1 MSREETVTGPPPH
14 GARAVA
20 NYLIDQV
27 SLDRDHL
34 TSMQLLKLVY
44 IAHGWNLAVYGRPL
58 IREPV
63 EAWAYGPVVADLYH
77 GVKRWGA
84 GPVRERL
91 RGFFSHTE
99 GFSVEEE
106 ALMSSVLEAYRDFS
120 GLELSNLTHRRGTPW
135 FRVYY
140 DEGGKHKRHALIP
153 DQLIEEHF
161 VGLLERLKDGE

>member
-1 MSREETVTGPPPH
+1 M
-14 GARAVA
+14 
-20 NYLIDQV
+20 DQV
-27 SLDRDHL
+27 RLDGDYL

-44 IAHGWNLAVYGRPL
+44 IAHGWNLAVYDRPL

-63 EAWAYGPVVADLYH
+63 EAWAYGPVIADLYH

-84 GPVRERL
+84 GPVQEPL

-99 GFSVEEE
+99 GFSKKEE
-106 ALMSSVLEAYRDFS
+106 ALMSSVLEAYRDFD

-135 FRVYY
+135 FTVYY

-153 DQLIEEHF
+153 GRLIREHF
-161 VGLLERLKDGE
+161 AWLLERTKDVE